1 MKIIF
6 ETPRGRTWNKG
17 YRVRRIIAVVDNVED
32 TRTDGEMLS
41 VSAGNTTTYIEHSC
55 EREAERTLQAIRQAV
70 AEGKEIIT
78 IECKPMDSINN

>member
-17 YRVRRIIAVVDNVED
+17 YRVHRLIVVADNVTD
-32 TRTDGEMLS
+32 TRTDGDMLA
-41 VSAGNTTTYIEHSC
+41 VSAGNTTTYIEHAS
-55 EREAERTLQAIRQAV
+55 EREAKRTLQAIKASM

-78 IECKPMDSINN
+78 IECKPMDSNNN